1 NVQPLDGFQN
11 GHFEIQDE
19 ASQVVGWLSGA
30 FPGATVV
37 DYCAGGGGKTLGLVQ
52 AMQGQGAL
60 IACDVSAK
68 RLDNVKPR
76 LARAGVEAD
85 LRLLG
90 TNGGGVEDLNGQADV
105 VFVDAPCSGSGA
117 WRRRPEDSW
126 RLTAE
131 EVARLH
137 ALQVRILGQA
147 TKLVRPG
154 GRLAYVTCSVLG
166 AANEAT
172 AAAFEAAHP
181 DFKPVP
187 VADAAHSADLTEA
200 GRERRTARAPAHGLG
215 RAPAAAGTA
224 GWFRALSRRATW
236 DWNAT
241 ARARSRRRWRRR
253 PNAASICAAAAL
265 RCCRGSGRSRGR
277 WR

>member
-1 NVQPLDGFQN
+1 
-11 GHFEIQDE
+11 
-19 ASQVVGWLSGA
+19 
-30 FPGATVV
+30 
-37 DYCAGGGGKTLGLVQ
+37 
-52 AMQGQGAL
+52 MQGQGAL

-105 VFVDAPCSGSGA
+105 VLVDAPCSGSGA
-117 WRRRPEDSW
+117 WRRRPEDIW
-126 RLTAE
+126 RLTPE

-166 AANEAT
+166 VENEAT
-172 AAAFEAAHP
+172 AAAFEAAHA

-187 VADAAHSADLTEA
+187 VGDAAHSADLTEA
-200 GRERRTARAPAHGLG
+200 GRERLTALAQENRL
-215 RAPAAAGTA
+215 RLSPAATGTD
-224 GWFRALSRRATW
+224 GFFIALYERVS
-236 DWNAT
+236 
-241 ARARSRRRWRRR
+241 
-253 PNAASICAAAAL
+253 
-265 RCCRGSGRSRGR
+265 
-277 WR
+277 